1 MGNEK
6 VLIDALIKTMAEL
19 VDYHDGNM
27 GGHIDR
33 TQKGIKIFYEEME
46 KQNVYREEIKK
57 LDLDMLLQSCM
68 LYDVGK
74 ICIKDSIL
82 NKPGRLTNEE
92 FSEMK
97 KHVIYGENILEKI
110 EISAGKSEF
119 LEQAKAFTGTHH
131 EKWDGSGYPR
141 GLEGEEIPLLG
152 RIVAII
158 DVYDALTSVR
168 PYKDAF
174 THAQAVEIITET
186 GGNMFDPA
194 LVEIFKNVSD
204 RFKSVSERPK
214 A

>member
-6 VLIDALIKTMAEL
+6 ILIDALIKTMAEL
-19 VDYHDGNM
+19 IDYHDHNM

-33 TQKGIKIFYEEME
+33 IQKCLKIFYEEMD
-46 KQNVYREEIKK
+46 KQGVYREEIKK

-74 ICIKDSIL
+74 VCIKDSIL

-97 KHVIYGENILEKI
+97 KHVIYGETIIEKI
-110 EISAGKSEF
+110 EKKAGKSEF
-119 LEQAKAFTGTHH
+119 LELALIFTGTHH

-152 RIVAII
+152 RIMARI

-168 PYKDAF
+168 PYKDAL
-174 THAQAVEIITET
+174 THEQAVEIITET
-186 GGNMFDPA
+186 SGNMFDPA
-194 LVEIFKNVSD
+194 LVEVFSKVSAS
-204 RFKSVSERPK
+204 FKS
-214 A
+214 